1 MYSYAQSYGIH
12 HRKRDEIELM
22 TYVDHVESGGAA
34 YQAGMRPGR

>member
-1 MYSYAQSYGIH
+1 MNFYTQSYGIH

-22 TYVDHVESGGAA
+22 TYVDHVEPGGAA